1 MSYEYM
7 LIHECDIYH
16 LKSREGSGNFG
27 IPDKDVQRETYYK
40 DKPDIKGQ
48 ICYLS
53 EKSQGLTQA
62 EPNHVIVQ
70 TYLAHFPID
79 ANIKINSKVFWE
91 GITLKAQ
98 KPRNIR
104 NHHQEVILVRSDDL

>member
-1 MSYEYM
+1 MSYDNM

-27 IPDKDVQRETYYK
+27 IPDKDVQRETHYE
-40 DKPDIKGQ
+40 DKPDVTNQ
-48 ICYLS
+48 ICYLA

-70 TYLAHFPID
+70 TYLAHFPIY
-79 ANIKINSKVFWE
+79 ANIKINSKVVWE
-91 GITLKAQ
+91 GLVLKAQ

-104 NHHQEVILVRSDDL
+104 DHHIEVKLVRSDNL